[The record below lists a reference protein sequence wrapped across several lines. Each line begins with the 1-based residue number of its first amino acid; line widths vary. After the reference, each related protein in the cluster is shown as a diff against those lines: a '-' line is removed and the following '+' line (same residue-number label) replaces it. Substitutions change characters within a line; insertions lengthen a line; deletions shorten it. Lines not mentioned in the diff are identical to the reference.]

1 MSGAERNAP
10 GEIDLESLRAGFAAR
25 SLESPS
31 EPAGPCPEPGT
42 VYDAV
47 RGRLAPRELREVVE
61 HVAACPR
68 CAEEWRLAMAFEE
81 EAAAG
86 GEVAPDAHPG
96 AARPRPPL
104 RLVSVAASLVIALLA
119 VGVWY
124 TVGDGVPEQTPVF
137 RDAGPGEIVPLTADG
152 APLDREDPVLR
163 WRLGEDGAPA
173 GTTYDVLV
181 STRDLIPVAEDYG
194 LSEAEFRIPADALP
208 PVGENVE
215 IAWRVTAK
223 FPEGGEV
230 VSPTFVT
237 PLE

>member
-68 CAEEWRLAMAFEE
+68 CAVEWRLAMAFEE

-86 GEVAPDAHPG
+86 GEVAPEAHPG
-96 AARPRPPL
+96 AARQRPPL

-119 VGVWY
+119 AGVWY
-124 TVGDGVPEQTPVF
+124 TIGDGVPEQTPVF

-181 STRDLIPVAEDYG
+181 STEDGEPVAQADDLIEPRYALSAETV
-194 LSEAEFRIPADALP
+194 EALP
-208 PVGENVE
+208 PGTVLQ
-215 IAWRVTAK
+215 WTVTATTPSGRSVESIA
-223 FPEGGEV
+223 FF
-230 VSPTFVT
+230 SP
-237 PLE
+237 LR